1 MPVAT
6 PVLHPLDA
14 AVGPPAPGPADGA
27 GVPPVRIRI
36 PRIGVDSTLA
46 RLGLNP
52 DGTVQV
58 PPDFHQ
64 AGWYT
69 KGPAPGDLGPAVILG
84 HLDSA
89 TGPAVFARLSSL
101 RAGDEVLIT
110 REDGSQLRFVV
121 ERVLSFPVDTFPTD
135 QVYGVTPDPALRLIT
150 CGGTYSLARG
160 RYLSNVVAF
169 AHLGA

>member
-1 MPVAT
+1 MPVTT
-6 PVLHPLDA
+6 PVLRPLDPGA
-14 AVGPPAPGPADGA
+14 GPPAPGPAAGG

-36 PRIGVDSTLA
+36 PGIGIDSTLA
-46 RLGLNP
+46 RLGLNA
-52 DGTVQV
+52 DGTVEV
-58 PPDFHQ
+58 PPDFRQ

-69 KGPAPGDLGPAVILG
+69 KGPSPGDLGPAVILG

-101 RAGDEVLIT
+101 RSGDQVLIT

-121 ERVLSFPVDTFPTD
+121 DRVLSVSVDAFPTD

-169 AHLGA
+169 AHLA